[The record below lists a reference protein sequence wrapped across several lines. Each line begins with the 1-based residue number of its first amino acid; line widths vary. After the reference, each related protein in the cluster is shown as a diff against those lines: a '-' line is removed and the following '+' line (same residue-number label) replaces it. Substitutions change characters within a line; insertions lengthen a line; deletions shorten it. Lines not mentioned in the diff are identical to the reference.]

1 MLDRRRF
8 VRCTAALAAASVLAP
23 PLRAAAVAELRLSGP
38 TAPVSDPLIHLAGRG
53 SWPGLADKID
63 FRAWRDPDQLR
74 ALALR
79 GEADFVAMPTNV
91 AANLYN
97 RGVPLKLVNV
107 SVWGVLFLVSRD
119 PNRKTLADFRGEEIA
134 MPFREDMPDL
144 VFQETALALGLDPHK
159 DFELRYVA
167 SPLDAMQLLL
177 TRRVH
182 HALLAEPA
190 VSMALR
196 KTRSFPVS
204 AIAPELYR
212 SVDLQQE
219 WGRAFHR
226 PPQIAQAGM
235 VALGKAAG
243 NPALVVGL
251 RDAYAQAAAW
261 CQANRET
268 CGAEVEAIEPRLSAD
283 AVADSLVAAPLRS
296 VPAAQARGEVTF
308 LFELLLRRNPQL
320 LGGKMPDAGFFFG
333 A

>member
-1 MLDRRRF
+1 MLP
-8 VRCTAALAAASVLAP
+8 P

-196 KTRSFPVS
+196 KTGSFPLSLV
-204 AIAPELYR
+204 APELHR
-212 SVDLQQE
+212 AVDLQTE
-219 WGRAFHR
+219 WGQAFGRAPR
-226 PPQIAQAGM
+226 IPQAGIAVMSSVMDRPAM
-235 VALGKAAG
+235 VARIA
-243 NPALVVGL
+243 
-251 RDAYAQAAAW
+251 DAYARALGW
-261 CQANRET
+261 CDAHAQE
-268 CGAEVEAIEPRLSAD
+268 CGAMVARHIDALSPEAVAD
-283 AVADSLVAAPLRS
+283 AVASSRMRAVAATD
-296 VPAAQARGEVTF
+296 ARAEVEF
-308 LFELLLRRNPQL
+308 LFGLLLKKNPAL
-320 LGGKMPDAGFFFG
+320 LGGRLPPDDFYASLH
-333 A
+333 AQAPPRAAPASQ